1 MKKILVILFA
11 TFVSIISFAQV
22 APPTPGENPSSNANA
37 KRDMGMNRASGPV
50 GTATALLLSLGA
62 GTVAYKVRKNR
73 GEQKNNKL

>member
-11 TFVSIISFAQV
+11 TFVTMICFAQE
-22 APPTPGENPSSNANA
+22 PPVPGENPSSNANA

-62 GTVAYKVRKNR
+62 GTVAYKLRKNKK
-73 GEQKNNKL
+73 ENNNA

>member
-11 TFVSIISFAQV
+11 TFVSVISFAQV
-22 APPTPGENPSSNANA
+22 TPPTPGENPSSNANA

-62 GTVAYKVRKNR
+62 GTAAYKLRKNKK
-73 GEQKNNKL
+73 ENNNA